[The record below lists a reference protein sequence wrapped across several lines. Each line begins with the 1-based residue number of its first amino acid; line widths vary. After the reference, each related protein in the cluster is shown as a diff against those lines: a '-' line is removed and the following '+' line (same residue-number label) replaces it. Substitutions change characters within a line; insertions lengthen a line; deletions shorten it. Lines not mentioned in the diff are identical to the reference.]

1 MKQKGN
7 KTFCHY
13 GSSSFSWSWVI
24 FVWCLCGVEL
34 APCSFNSIFRYYYY
48 IHGRRPY
55 CAYTCICVRMIL
67 LCNWTPWELRFR
79 SNCVTFNLLSS
90 SSAVMP
96 FLTQDIILITW
107 MYVRTYVRSDR
118 LYIFHSIRHYIQM
131 DSNYIY
137 FFQLFVL
144 LTVPY
149 KRWEWNGIERRKVT
163 KWKQQVMTKNR
174 LVGMEKNI
182 NVIFFS
188 YYYTLLFTWSC
199 IGTRIVACHV
209 QKG

>member
-79 SNCVTFNLLSS
+79 SNCVTFNLLPS

-107 MYVRTYVRSDR
+107 MYVRTYIQTV
-118 LYIFHSIRHYIQM
+118 YIYSIRFDI
-131 DSNYIY
+131 
-137 FFQLFVL
+137 
-144 LTVPY
+144 TY
-149 KRWEWNGIERRKVT
+149 KWIPIIFISFNFSFCLRFLIKDGNEMESKGER
-163 KWKQQVMTKNR
+163 
-174 LVGMEKNI
+174 
-182 NVIFFS
+182 
-188 YYYTLLFTWSC
+188 
-199 IGTRIVACHV
+199 
-209 QKG
+209 